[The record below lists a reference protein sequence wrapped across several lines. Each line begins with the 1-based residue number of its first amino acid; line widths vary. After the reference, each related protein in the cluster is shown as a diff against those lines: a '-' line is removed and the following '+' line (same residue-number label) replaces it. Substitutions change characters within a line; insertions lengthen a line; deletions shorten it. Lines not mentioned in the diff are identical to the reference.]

1 MKKIVGMNEVAISS
15 EECPIIGTYALATC
29 FGILLYE
36 ENKKIAVV
44 GHCTSNWVPIVLK
57 MLNLISDSD
66 KCTFKYLVIP
76 GFYSEQN
83 DIHDTKLKIET
94 FFNIFKTD
102 KVTFEPFTEEYV
114 IDFDEKTNSYEFE
127 FDSKTG
133 KFLSQ
138 KNNFVKK

>member
-1 MKKIVGMNEVAISS
+1 MKNIVRMNEVGISS

-36 ENKKIAVV
+36 EDKKIAIV
-44 GHCTSNWVPIVLK
+44 GHCTSNWIPIVLK
-57 MLNLISDSD
+57 MLDLIDD
-66 KCTFKYLVIP
+66 NTKCKFKYLVIP

-83 DIHDTKLKIET
+83 DIYNTKLKIEK
-94 FFNIFKTD
+94 FFSAFETD
-102 KVTFEPFTEEYV
+102 KVTFEPFDKEYF
-114 IDFDEKTNSYEFE
+114 IIFDEETSSYEFE

-138 KNNFVKK
+138 KNNFMKK